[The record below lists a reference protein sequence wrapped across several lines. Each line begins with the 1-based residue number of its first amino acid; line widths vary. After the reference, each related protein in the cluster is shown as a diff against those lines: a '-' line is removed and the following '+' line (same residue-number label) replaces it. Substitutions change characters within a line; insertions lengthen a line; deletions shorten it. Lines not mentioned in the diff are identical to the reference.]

1 MHIFLYD
8 IYINNM
14 IEVFTALK
22 TIDTIQNINDP
33 EIDKSITNFLFNNIP
48 VSWIIA
54 AFIISFGSAYLAF
67 KCSANESP
75 ASRTLYTLF
84 GFFFSGIYLIYY
96 FIVNIML
103 DKNCFSGKSI
113 TNIIKNSK
121 KK

>member
-1 MHIFLYD
+1 
-8 IYINNM
+8 M
-14 IEVFTALK
+14 IEFFTALK
-22 TIDTIQNINDP
+22 TIDSIQNTNDP

-113 TNIIKNSK
+113 SNIIKNSK